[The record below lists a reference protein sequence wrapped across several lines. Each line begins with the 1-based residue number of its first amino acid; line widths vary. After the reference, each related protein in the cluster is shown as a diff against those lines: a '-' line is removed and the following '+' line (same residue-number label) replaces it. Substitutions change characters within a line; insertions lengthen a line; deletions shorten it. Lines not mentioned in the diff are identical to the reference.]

1 MLVNLESCLSAEG
14 VTNPTQAKVGEEMTK
29 RGIPDQLAGSSVKR
43 RSSSQRTRHGGEP
56 PVPGTQVPGGLLPSL
71 PKTWLWTKL
80 ELVKE
85 EAQSA
90 DYFSF
95 GTREKEWRAGWGD
108 LGAFSSL
115 GGAGG
120 DGGPPDEAP
129 PLPLC
134 FPSPAPFHVSSHPL
148 LVCPSH
154 LFCIR
159 LIGCMQKLY
168 FPFKI
173 KDVRPDDIAQTPVC
187 LKSYQPREV
196 VHLVSY
202 TLTLRSRH
210 F

>member
-14 VTNPTQAKVGEEMTK
+14 VMNPTQAKVGEEMTK
-29 RGIPDQLAGSSVKR
+29 RGIADQLAGSSVKR
-43 RSSSQRTRHGGEP
+43 RSSSQYTRHGGEP
-56 PVPGTQVPGGLLPSL
+56 PVPGAQVPGGLLPSL

-120 DGGPPDEAP
+120 NGGLPDEAP

-134 FPSPAPFHVSSHPL
+134 SPSLSCCTSPRLFTPTPGLSQSPL
-148 LVCPSH
+148 LYQAC
-154 LFCIR
+154 R
-159 LIGCMQKLY
+159 LYVEIILSFQNKRC
-168 FPFKI
+168 
-173 KDVRPDDIAQTPVC
+173 
-187 LKSYQPREV
+187 S
-196 VHLVSY
+196 S
-202 TLTLRSRH
+202 
-210 F
+210 